1 MTQPLGPGVL
11 LLADPIL
18 LEPHFARTVILL
30 CEHSE
35 KGAMGLVLNRP
46 LQVLLEEV
54 LQEPDALAEEGAVL
68 HWGGP
73 VSGEQLCLL
82 HGGESTSGEQIV
94 PGVVLDADM
103 EAARSARKSDRPVRF
118 FLGYA
123 GWGEGQLEDEM
134 DEGSWRIVP
143 ATAEAV
149 FAESSSALWAHLIA
163 DQDPDLAWIRHVPDD
178 PSVN

>member
-1 MTQPLGPGVL
+1 MSVPLGPGVL
-11 LLADPIL
+11 LLADPTL

-30 CEHSE
+30 CEHSST
-35 KGAMGLVLNRP
+35 GAMGIVLNRP

-54 LQEPDALAEEGAVL
+54 LQEPDALGEPGAVL

-82 HGGESTSGEQIV
+82 HGGATTSGEQIV
-94 PGVVLDADM
+94 PGVVLDADL
-103 EAARSARKSDRPVRF
+103 EAARAARKADQSVRF
-118 FLGYA
+118 FLGCA
-123 GWGEGQLEDEM
+123 GWGEDQLEEEM
-134 DEGSWRIVP
+134 EEGTWRIVP
-143 ATAEAV
+143 ATADAV
-149 FAESSSALWAHLIA
+149 FAPSPGALWAHLIA